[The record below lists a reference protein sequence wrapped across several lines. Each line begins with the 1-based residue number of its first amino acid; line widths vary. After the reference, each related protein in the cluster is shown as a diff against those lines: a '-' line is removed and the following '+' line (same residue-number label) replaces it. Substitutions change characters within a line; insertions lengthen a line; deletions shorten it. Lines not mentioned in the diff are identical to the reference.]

1 MSAPRAWTKPANE
14 PSPLVRPEVEV
25 PIRGEVLFRG
35 LERAFLAAEQ
45 ALGRLLPEALNPLLH
60 TGALANLSLAVAVV
74 SGVVVLWWYTPS
86 TVGAWSSVEA
96 MGEAPWTAGLVR
108 SLHRYSSDATVLFA
122 AIHALRLFLARRF
135 TGARWLAWVTGIV
148 LVGLLTFVGWLGY
161 WLVWDERARQVALGS
176 ARLLDGL
183 PVFADPLSRSFLV
196 DGTVNSLLFFV
207 VFFIHMLLP
216 LAMGVVLWLHIARV
230 QRSGFWPRRG
240 LGWGA
245 FAAMTAVSLAVPADL
260 AGPARMAKVPG
271 TLAWDAWYL
280 WPVALTDRLGP
291 GALWAVGIVGG
302 IGILAVP
309 WILGRGRARVA
320 RVEESRCIGCTRCAT
335 DCPYGA
341 IQMVARPGGGVELAV
356 VDPSRCVG
364 CGICAGA
371 CDSTAIGLDWM
382 PILPARQRVDAWTAE
397 APGEHVA
404 FVCAESAGRALTLD
418 RAEGRAAELPGWRV
432 QELPC
437 SGWMHA
443 RSAERALK
451 HGAAGV
457 LVVTC
462 GPGECRFRE
471 GDKWIGERL
480 EGRREPALPDKVDA
494 AKVRVVA
501 FDRNQPQALIA
512 AARAFREGRPAERTK
527 ASPLRVVVGAVL
539 AAGLLGAVMVGGTK
553 VAWGVP
559 RPESPEIVV
568 SFKHPGSVGETC
580 RTLTEAEKAAM
591 PIHMRR
597 DKVCDRGRVPVRLR
611 VTVDGEVA
619 VERSYAPQGIWSD
632 GNSVAMERI
641 PVAPGRRRVEVAI
654 GETGDADEWTWT
666 DAREVEAGEERR
678 VVLFDRS
685 TGFAWH

>member
-1 MSAPRAWTKPANE
+1 MSARVWTKPANE
-14 PSPLVRPEVEV
+14 PAPERPEVEV
-25 PIRGEVLFRG
+25 PIRGEALLRA
-35 LERAFLAAEQ
+35 LERGFLAVEQ
-45 ALGRLLPEALNPLLH
+45 ALGKLLPASLNPLLH
-60 TGALANLSLAVAVV
+60 TGALANLALAVAIV
-74 SGVVVLWWYTPS
+74 SGVVLLWWYTPS
-86 TVGAWSSVEA
+86 TVGAHASVEA
-96 MGEAPWTAGLVR
+96 MGQAPWTAGLVR
-108 SLHRYSSDATVLFA
+108 SLHRYSSDATVLFV
-122 AIHALRLFLARRF
+122 AIHALRLFVARRF
-135 TGARWLAWVTGIV
+135 TGARWLAWVTGIA
-148 LVGLLTFVGWLGY
+148 LVALLIFVGWLGY
-161 WLVWDERARQVALGS
+161 WLVWDERARQIALGS

-183 PVFADPLSRSFLV
+183 PVFADPLSRSFLADV
-196 DGTVNSLLFFV
+196 TVNSLLFFV

-230 QRSGFWPRRG
+230 QRAGFWPRRG

-245 FAAMTAVSLAVPADL
+245 LAAMVAVSLAVPADL
-260 AGPARMAKVPG
+260 AGPARMTKVPG
-271 TLAWDAWYL
+271 TLVWDAWYL
-280 WPVALTDRLGP
+280 WPVAITDRLGP
-291 GALWAVGIVGG
+291 GALWALGIVGG
-302 IGILAVP
+302 AAIFAVP
-309 WILGRGRARVA
+309 WILGRGRARIA

-397 APGEHVA
+397 TPGEHVA

-418 RAEGRAAELPGWRV
+418 RAEGRAEELPGWRV
-432 QELPC
+432 MELPC

-443 RSAERALK
+443 RSADRALK

-471 GDKWIGERL
+471 GNRWIGERL
-480 EGRREPALPDKVDA
+480 AGQREPALPDKVDA
-494 AKVRVVA
+494 SRVRVVA
-501 FDRNQPQALIA
+501 FDRNQPEKLVA
-512 AARAFREGRPAERTK
+512 AAKAFREGRPVECA
-527 ASPLRVVVGAVL
+527 ASSPLRVAAGALL
-539 AAGLLGAVMVGGTK
+539 AAGLLGAVTVAGTK

-559 RPESPEIVV
+559 RPDGAEIVV

-580 RTLTEAEKAAM
+580 RTLSESEKAAL

-597 DKVCDRGRVPVRLR
+597 DQVCDRGRAPVRLR
-611 VTVDGEVA
+611 VTVDGAVA
-619 VERSYAPQGIWSD
+619 VERSYAPQGVWGD
-632 GNSVAMERI
+632 GNSVAMERV
-641 PVAPGRRRVEVAI
+641 PVAPGAHRVEVAI
-654 GETGDADEWTWT
+654 GETGDADEWTYT
-666 DAREVEAGEERR
+666 DARDVEAGDERR

-685 TGFAWH
+685 TGFSWL